1 MDEIETKPIVIALAI
16 NLAIIFIL
24 PKIFS
29 KPTGF
34 KAFDDFVSYL
44 KAQQAFLG
52 FSTVLLAIV
61 LYGAAYYMK
70 NYDESRGHHSPRGDL
85 LTEDFTTPHVPK
97 SVSPE

>member
-1 MDEIETKPIVIALAI
+1 MDEIETKPIVIALVI
-16 NLAIIFIL
+16 NLALIFIL
-24 PKIFS
+24 PKLFS

-52 FSTVLLAIV
+52 FSTVLLALV
-61 LYGAAYYMK
+61 MYGAAYYMK
-70 NYDESRGHHSPRGDL
+70 HYDQAQHSSYRGEL
-85 LTEDFTTPHVPK
+85 LTEDFATPHVPK

>member
-1 MDEIETKPIVIALAI
+1 MDEIETKPIVIALVI

-24 PKIFS
+24 PKLFS

-70 NYDESRGHHSPRGDL
+70 NYDEHAGPRGEL
-85 LTEDFTTPHVPK
+85 LTEDFTTPHIPK